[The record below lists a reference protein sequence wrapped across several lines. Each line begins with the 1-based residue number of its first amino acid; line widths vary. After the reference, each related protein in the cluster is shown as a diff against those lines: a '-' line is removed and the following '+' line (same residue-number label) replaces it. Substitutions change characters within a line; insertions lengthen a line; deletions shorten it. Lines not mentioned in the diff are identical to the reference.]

1 MISTYRSQLYAYETG
16 LPLRDM
22 TEDEWAT
29 YQALMDSYTP
39 AAKEHGVVEGA
50 IFGTTGLVYAR
61 RACDDMPQSV
71 TLVLAPAIA
80 ERLRSLAQTNGV
92 TVGQVVEFL
101 VMQHPRW
108 APVDPNAPFEP
119 GTHLEIAP

>member
-1 MISTYRSQLYAYETG
+1 MMISTYRSQLYAYETG

-71 TLVLAPAIA
+71 TLVIAPAIA
-80 ERLRSLAQTNGV
+80 DRLHSLAQTNGL
-92 TVGQVVEFL
+92 TVGQVVEFQIGRAH
-101 VMQHPRW
+101 V
-108 APVDPNAPFEP
+108 
-119 GTHLEIAP
+119 